1 MLLRT
6 AARRVAAA
14 RPSLRRTAPQAL
26 ATRQLAY
33 QGLHEALEKK
43 LGTQPTRLP
52 QDADELPKSF
62 DVGERAAELGVRLS
76 QHELDNLYAELKK
89 GTKKESNAAYVDAVQ
104 ATASVGAERQYLAEF
119 ITSSDEHSTGQKVLL
134 FLDYLSTALFALIGA
149 QYAGIAGMN
158 VVGATLVGVVGG
170 VGGGTVT
177 GALTGANAAR
187 GVFWMRDPRYLLL
200 STVVAVATYYLWPKY
215 LEWTGRDRFEQLAR
229 ASSSNPHGKLSA
241 DAFELALR
249 QDEEL
254 RKELRML
261 ESHLNEREKKIALRD
276 PQQRPSLY
284 FRHLDRDGD
293 GYLTREDLSSVAR
306 MAVTDSP
313 GFYALE
319 TVALG
324 GVACF
329 GAQAGVTRALPP
341 AACIATGVTICF
353 GGVLRDVLCRRD
365 VAIGGQS
372 YALATAMGASA
383 YVGMRELVV
392 RGVMRIPLLM
402 RIGVAYTVTVLERI
416 YVWYDDA
423 SDSFLR
429 PWPPEIVEA
438 HINKRSE
445 EEPRRRTTEVKRRFT
460 GDD

>member
-6 AARRVAAA
+6 AARRAAAA
-14 RPSLRRTAPQAL
+14 RPSLRRTAPQAIT
-26 ATRQLAY
+26 TRPLAY

-52 QDADELPKSF
+52 QDAEDLPKSF

-200 STVVAVATYYLWPKY
+200 STVVAVATCVEINQCVGCTRQFFTKSFLA
-215 LEWTGRDRFEQLAR
+215 DDAAVLAR
-229 ASSSNPHGKLSA
+229 SSGEEPASP
-241 DAFELALR
+241 
-249 QDEEL
+249 
-254 RKELRML
+254 
-261 ESHLNEREKKIALRD
+261 
-276 PQQRPSLY
+276 
-284 FRHLDRDGD
+284 RHR
-293 GYLTREDLSSVAR
+293 A
-306 MAVTDSP
+306 
-313 GFYALE
+313 
-319 TVALG
+319 
-324 GVACF
+324 GVASM
-329 GAQAGVTRALPP
+329 AWRATR
-341 AACIATGVTICF
+341 
-353 GGVLRDVLCRRD
+353 
-365 VAIGGQS
+365 
-372 YALATAMGASA
+372 
-383 YVGMRELVV
+383 
-392 RGVMRIPLLM
+392 
-402 RIGVAYTVTVLERI
+402 
-416 YVWYDDA
+416 
-423 SDSFLR
+423 
-429 PWPPEIVEA
+429 
-438 HINKRSE
+438 
-445 EEPRRRTTEVKRRFT
+445 
-460 GDD
+460 

>member
-6 AARRVAAA
+6 AARRAAGLHA
-14 RPSLRRTAPQAL
+14 RTTLKRTAPQAL

-52 QDADELPKSF
+52 QDADDLPKSF

-200 STVVAVATYYLWPKY
+200 STVVAVATYCPVWKS
-215 LEWTGRDRFEQLAR
+215 TSVSGASRVVMNRHRHAIEQ
-229 ASSSNPHGKLSA
+229 AS
-241 DAFELALR
+241 R
-249 QDEEL
+249 
-254 RKELRML
+254 RWR
-261 ESHLNEREKKIALRD
+261 
-276 PQQRPSLY
+276 
-284 FRHLDRDGD
+284 
-293 GYLTREDLSSVAR
+293 
-306 MAVTDSP
+306 
-313 GFYALE
+313 
-319 TVALG
+319 G
-324 GVACF
+324 G
-329 GAQAGVTRALPP
+329 
-341 AACIATGVTICF
+341 
-353 GGVLRDVLCRRD
+353 RRD
-365 VAIGGQS
+365 D
-372 YALATAMGASA
+372 SA
-383 YVGMRELVV
+383 NA
-392 RGVMRIPLLM
+392 P
-402 RIGVAYTVTVLERI
+402 
-416 YVWYDDA
+416 
-423 SDSFLR
+423 
-429 PWPPEIVEA
+429 
-438 HINKRSE
+438 
-445 EEPRRRTTEVKRRFT
+445 
-460 GDD
+460 

>member
-14 RPSLRRTAPQAL
+14 RHPIKRITPQAL

-52 QDADELPKSF
+52 QDAEDLPKSF

-215 LEWTGRDRFEQLAR
+215 LEWTGPCAESFRRALYAVDAFPTQAAT
-229 ASSSNPHGKLSA
+229 ASSSSL
-241 DAFELALR
+241 ELL
-249 QDEEL
+249 
-254 RKELRML
+254 
-261 ESHLNEREKKIALRD
+261 
-276 PQQRPSLY
+276 
-284 FRHLDRDGD
+284 
-293 GYLTREDLSSVAR
+293 V
-306 MAVTDSP
+306 
-313 GFYALE
+313 
-319 TVALG
+319 
-324 GVACF
+324 
-329 GAQAGVTRALPP
+329 VTRMPSSPRTRSSLHY
-341 AACIATGVTICF
+341 
-353 GGVLRDVLCRRD
+353 D
-365 VAIGGQS
+365 
-372 YALATAMGASA
+372 
-383 YVGMRELVV
+383 
-392 RGVMRIPLLM
+392 RIK
-402 RIGVAYTVTVLERI
+402 
-416 YVWYDDA
+416 
-423 SDSFLR
+423 
-429 PWPPEIVEA
+429 
-438 HINKRSE
+438 N
-445 EEPRRRTTEVKRRFT
+445 
-460 GDD
+460 